1 MSGPKKNK
9 QELCLSAREA
19 VEKLRALAA
28 ELARAAVNI
37 NEEEYSVVPDTP
49 VIISLKAKG
58 DTFSF
63 KLKFK
68 LKNPLSENEKEVSSL
83 STGPDVEN
91 FKDLKKRM
99 SIDFKTIKKSCI
111 QEHVF
116 PNSDL
121 VGRFYLDSKTMCT
134 YPNKGEESYETFLKQ
149 AEKLFDAFK
158 ISDMKAMVS
167 AIESLVQ
174 ARTDCHDKY
183 K

>member
-9 QELCLSAREA
+9 QELCLSARKA
-19 VEKLRALAA
+19 AEKLRALAE
-28 ELARAAVNI
+28 ELERAVVNI
-37 NEEEYSVVPDTP
+37 NEEEYSIVPDTR
-49 VIISLKAKG
+49 VMTSLKAKG

-68 LKNPLSENEKEVSSL
+68 LKNPLSEKEEGESVL
-83 STGPDVEN
+83 STEPDVEN
-91 FKDLKKRM
+91 YKDLKKRM

-121 VGRFYLDSKTMCT
+121 VERFYLDSKAMCT
-134 YPNKGEESYETFLKQ
+134 YPNKGEGFYETFLKQ
-149 AEKLFDAFK
+149 ADYLYEAFK
-158 ISDMKAMVS
+158 VSDMKAMNS
-167 AIESLVQ
+167 AIKSLVQ
-174 ARTDCHDKY
+174 ARTECHDKY